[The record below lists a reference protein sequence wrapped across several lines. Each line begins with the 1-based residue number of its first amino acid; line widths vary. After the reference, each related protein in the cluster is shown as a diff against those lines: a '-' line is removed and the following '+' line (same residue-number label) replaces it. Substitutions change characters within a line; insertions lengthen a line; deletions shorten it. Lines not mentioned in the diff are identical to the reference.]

1 MVAWCCQL
9 ASPDLL
15 PMYYAVFDI
24 IPPSNGMLFLT
35 NYGTFNG
42 WFSEKCTKSLYVCC
56 IWVAIPFDWVIL
68 HSFGMPMLQKD
79 RKKRKTKKEKEKKR
93 ELPKVR

>member
-42 WFSEKCTKSLYVCC
+42 VFSEKSTKSLYVCC
-56 IWVAIPFDWVIL
+56 IWVAIRFDWVIL
-68 HSFGMPMLQKD
+68 HWFGKPMVQKD
-79 RKKRKTKKEKEKKR
+79 RKKKTKKEKEKKR

>member
-15 PMYYAVFDI
+15 LMYYAVFDI